1 MLAAEGMPA
10 EIGRH
15 GHRWWLLK
23 TTRDAVSRAWD
34 DQVER
39 LQPGT
44 RRTGRTAVNMDR
56 ARDLLWSHR
65 LTPAQTRVWALYCD
79 GASEATI
86 GKAVRRSREFLLD
99 HVLGMLETL
108 CGIRTRPFT
117 QCGRVNARKR
127 RRASGAR

>member
-1 MLAAEGMPA
+1 MLAAEGMPV

-15 GHRWWLLK
+15 GHRWWTQRPTLDDVV
-23 TTRDAVSRAWD
+23 RSWD
-34 DQVER
+34 DQVGH

-65 LTPAQTRVWALYCD
+65 LTPTQTRVWALYCD
-79 GASEATI
+79 GDSEATI
-86 GKAVRRSREFLLD
+86 GKTVRRSREFLLD
-99 HVLGMLETL
+99 HVLGMLKTL

-117 QCGRVNARKR
+117 QRGRVNARKKR
-127 RRASGAR
+127 RKP